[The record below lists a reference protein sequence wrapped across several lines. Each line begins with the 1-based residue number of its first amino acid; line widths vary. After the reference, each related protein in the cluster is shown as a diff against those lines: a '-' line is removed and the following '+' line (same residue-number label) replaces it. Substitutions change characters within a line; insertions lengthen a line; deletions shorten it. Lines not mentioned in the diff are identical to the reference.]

1 MRLANSDKSPIYRAE
16 KLANNREEALSLART
31 QLKGFRLWLF
41 NKAFHASVMFSK
53 ARERSKTTI
62 LDLIHVARLFSRELA
77 RRTAQQRDSSELIDL
92 WFVLET
98 ELDEFVRNPSAFNK
112 QITERKQVRGEL
124 SRRVPSLFF
133 EGDLPDPSL
142 WQLREEIDPDDFK
155 SLKVGD
161 SLEGFGGCPGL
172 AEGIARVV
180 TDPSDPGSLG
190 TGDILIA
197 PLTDPSWTPLF
208 VPAEAVVVDVGGQMS
223 HAVIVSREL
232 GMPCVVA
239 AANATQL
246 IRDGS
251 HIRVDGSS
259 GLVTRTSD

>member
-1 MRLANSDKSPIYRAE
+1 MRLADSDKAPSYRAE
-16 KLANNREEALSLART
+16 KLAKNREEALYLART
-31 QLKGFRLWLF
+31 QLKGFRLRLF
-41 NKAFHASVMFSK
+41 DKAFHASVTFSK

-62 LDLIHVARLFSRELA
+62 IDLIHVARLFSRELA
-77 RRTAQQRDSSELIDL
+77 KRTAQQRTNGELIDL
-92 WFVLET
+92 WFILET
-98 ELDEFVRNPSAFNK
+98 ELDEFVKDPSTFDK
-112 QITERKQVRGEL
+112 RITERKQVRSEL
-124 SRRVPSLFF
+124 SRRVPPFIF
-133 EGDLPDPSL
+133 EGDLPDPSS
-142 WQLREEIDPDDFK
+142 WELREEVNLKGRP
-155 SLKVGD
+155 SLNAGD
-161 SLEGFGGCPGL
+161 TLDGFGGCPGI

-208 VPAEAVVVDVGGQMS
+208 VPAEAVVVNVGGQMS

-239 AANATQL
+239 VANATEM

-251 HIRVDGSS
+251 RILSLIHI
-259 GLVTRTSD
+259 